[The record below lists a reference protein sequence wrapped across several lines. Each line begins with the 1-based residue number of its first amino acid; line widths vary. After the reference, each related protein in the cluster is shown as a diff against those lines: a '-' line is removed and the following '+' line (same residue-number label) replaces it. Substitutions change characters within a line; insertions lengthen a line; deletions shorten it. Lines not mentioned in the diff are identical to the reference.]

1 MRRNLCPEHWMA
13 VIFRPCRQQFPPFHH
28 HILFLFTFYTAWRL
42 FANSFN
48 SRRRKNWIWVVQ
60 IHTLTTACLL
70 AAGFQF
76 PVEAAERGIPTKKQ
90 HLFTAILNRWA
101 KDNTPIICKTF
112 SFLRDETR
120 WHSFSLSSL
129 CSSPCLSVRL
139 PIQMH
144 KNEHEVQFCVW
155 GSLSPDVAAVVRP
168 CLLAHDTWL
177 MVCVCSTDSVCVYQL
192 LFCWCFFSWRR
203 GQTASRGRPCLQSG
217 PAVFVRPPSAW
228 FDQVLPKSGKKI
240 RMAADTN
247 QV

>member
-192 LFCWCFFSWRR
+192 LFCWCFFFL
-203 GQTASRGRPCLQSG
+203 A
-217 PAVFVRPPSAW
+217 
-228 FDQVLPKSGKKI
+228 
-240 RMAADTN
+240 
-247 QV
+247 